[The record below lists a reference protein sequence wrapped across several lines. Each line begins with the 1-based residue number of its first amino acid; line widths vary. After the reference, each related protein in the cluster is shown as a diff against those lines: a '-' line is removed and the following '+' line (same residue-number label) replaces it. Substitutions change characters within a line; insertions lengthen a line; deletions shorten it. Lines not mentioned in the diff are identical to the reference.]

1 MRVQN
6 DKDDV
11 WYVHWKYNFKKK
23 PRLISKTLQIVHDL
37 IPIST
42 ECFVRNKD
50 KEIISTGLSRVYK
63 IDRNRYSKA
72 EGRQRSFDK
81 AVKIFE
87 NTDNYKYFCST
98 FDSNIKI
105 KVKLENK

>member
-6 DKDDV
+6 KDNV

-42 ECFVRNKD
+42 ECFIRNKD
-50 KEIISTGLSRVYK
+50 KEIVSTGLSRVYK

-72 EGRQRSFDK
+72 EGRQRSFNK

-87 NTDNYKYFCST
+87 NSNNYEYFCST
-98 FDSNIKI
+98 FESNIKV
-105 KVKLENK
+105 KVKLEDK